1 MKPYLL
7 GITGGIGS
15 GKSTI
20 SKIFKVLGVKIYQ
33 SDDIAKYLMEN
44 DNKLISSII
53 NSFGEE
59 SYIDGKINKEYISK
73 NVFYDKEK
81 LKIINNLVHPV
92 VINDFK
98 KWCLINKN
106 EKILIKEAAL
116 LFESKSYKELNFVIY
131 VYAKKKLRI
140 SRILK
145 RDTHRTKD
153 QIEHIIKSQLTD
165 KESFE
170 KADYILENN
179 EKSLLL
185 PEVIDLYEKIR
196 KKAANLY

>member
-1 MKPYLL
+1 MTPYLL

-15 GKSTI
+15 GKSTV
-20 SKIFKVLGVKIYQ
+20 SKIFEVLGVKIYQ
-33 SDDIAKYLMEN
+33 SDDMAKYLMEN
-44 DNKLISSII
+44 DNKLIFSII

-81 LKIINNLVHPV
+81 LKTINNLVHPV

-98 KWCLINKN
+98 KWCLIHKN

-116 LFESKSYKELNFVIY
+116 LFASKSYKELDFIIY
-131 VYAKKKLRI
+131 VYAEKKLRI

-145 RDTHRTKD
+145 RDSYRTKD

-196 KKAANLY
+196 KKAC

>member
-15 GKSTI
+15 GKSTV
-20 SKIFKVLGVKIYQ
+20 SKIFEVLDIKIYQ
-33 SDDIAKYLMEN
+33 SDDMAKYLMEN

-53 NSFGEE
+53 NYFGKE
-59 SYIDGKINKEYISK
+59 SYIDGKINKEYISQ

-81 LKIINNLVHPV
+81 LKTINNLVHPV
-92 VINDFK
+92 VINNFK
-98 KWCLINKN
+98 KWCLIHKN

-116 LFESKSYKELNFVIY
+116 LFESKSYKELDFVIY
-131 VYAKKKLRI
+131 VCAEKKLRI

-145 RDTHRTKD
+145 RDSYRTKD

-196 KKAANLY
+196 KKVC

>member
-15 GKSTI
+15 GKSTV
-20 SKIFKVLGVKIYQ
+20 SKIFEVLGLKIYQ
-33 SDDIAKYLMEN
+33 SDDMAKYLMEN

-81 LKIINNLVHPV
+81 LKTINNLVHPV

-116 LFESKSYKELNFVIY
+116 LFESKSYKELDFVIY
-131 VYAKKKLRI
+131 VYAEKKLRI

-145 RDTHRTKD
+145 RDSHRTKD

-185 PEVIDLYEKIR
+185 PEVIDLYEKI
-196 KKAANLY
+196 KKSC

>member
-15 GKSTI
+15 GKSTV
-20 SKIFKVLGVKIYQ
+20 SKIFEVLDIKIYQ
-33 SDDIAKYLMEN
+33 SDDMAKYLMEN
-44 DNKLISSII
+44 DNQLISSII
-53 NSFGEE
+53 NSFGAE

-92 VINDFK
+92 VINDFN

-116 LFESKSYKELNFVIY
+116 LFASKSYKELDFIIY
-131 VYAKKKLRI
+131 VYAEKKLRI

-145 RDTHRTKD
+145 RDSYRTKD

-196 KKAANLY
+196 KKVC

>member
-15 GKSTI
+15 GKSTV
-20 SKIFKVLGVKIYQ
+20 SKIFEVLGVKIYQ
-33 SDDIAKYLMEN
+33 SDDMAKYLMEN

-53 NSFGEE
+53 NYFGKE

-81 LKIINNLVHPV
+81 LKTINNLVHPV

-116 LFESKSYKELNFVIY
+116 LFASKSYKELDFIIC
-131 VYAKKKLRI
+131 VYAEKKLRI

-145 RDTHRTKD
+145 RDSYRTKD

-196 KKAANLY
+196 KKAC

>member
-20 SKIFKVLGVKIYQ
+20 SKIFEVLGVKIYQ

-116 LFESKSYKELNFVIY
+116 LFESKSYKELDFIIY
-131 VYAKKKLRI
+131 VYAEKKLRI

-145 RDTHRTKD
+145 RDSHRTKD
-153 QIEHIIKSQLTD
+153 QIEHIINSQLTD

-196 KKAANLY
+196 KKAC

>member
-15 GKSTI
+15 GKSTV
-20 SKIFKVLGVKIYQ
+20 SKIFEVLGVKIYQ
-33 SDDIAKYLMEN
+33 SDDMAKYLMEN

-53 NSFGEE
+53 NYFGEE

-73 NVFYDKEK
+73 NVFYVKEK
-81 LKIINNLVHPV
+81 LKTINNLVHPV

-116 LFESKSYKELNFVIY
+116 LFESKSYKELDFVIY
-131 VYAKKKLRI
+131 VYAEKKLRI

-145 RDTHRTKD
+145 RDSHRTKD

-196 KKAANLY
+196 KKVC

>member
-15 GKSTI
+15 GKSTV
-20 SKIFKVLGVKIYQ
+20 SKIFEVLDVKIYQ
-33 SDDIAKYLMEN
+33 SDDMAKYLMEN

-53 NSFGEE
+53 NSFGKE

-81 LKIINNLVHPV
+81 LKTINNLVHPV

-116 LFESKSYKELNFVIY
+116 LFESKSYEELDFVIY
-131 VYAKKKLRI
+131 VYAEKKLRI

-145 RDTHRTKD
+145 RDSHRTKD
-153 QIEHIIKSQLTD
+153 QIEQIIKSQLTD

-170 KADYILENN
+170 KAHYILENN

-196 KKAANLY
+196 KKAI

>member
-15 GKSTI
+15 GKSTV
-20 SKIFKVLGVKIYQ
+20 SKIFEVLGLKIYQ
-33 SDDIAKYLMEN
+33 SDDMAKYLMEN

-53 NSFGEE
+53 NHFGEE

-116 LFESKSYKELNFVIY
+116 LFESKSYKELDFIIY
-131 VYAKKKLRI
+131 VYAEKKLRI

-145 RDTHRTKD
+145 RDSHRTKD
-153 QIEHIIKSQLTD
+153 QIEHIINSQLTD

-196 KKAANLY
+196 KKVC

>member
-15 GKSTI
+15 GKSTV
-20 SKIFKVLGVKIYQ
+20 SKIFEVLGLKIYQ
-33 SDDIAKYLMEN
+33 SDDMAKYLMEN

-53 NSFGEE
+53 NHFGEE

-98 KWCLINKN
+98 KWCLINKS

-116 LFESKSYKELNFVIY
+116 LFESKSYKELDFIIY
-131 VYAKKKLRI
+131 VYAEKKLRI

-145 RDTHRTKD
+145 RDSHRTKD
-153 QIEHIIKSQLTD
+153 QIEHIINSQLTD

-196 KKAANLY
+196 KKVC

>member
-15 GKSTI
+15 GKSTV
-20 SKIFKVLGVKIYQ
+20 SKIFEVLGLKIYQ
-33 SDDIAKYLMEN
+33 SDDMAKYLMEN

-53 NSFGEE
+53 NYFGEE

-73 NVFYDKEK
+73 NVFYVKEK
-81 LKIINNLVHPV
+81 LKTINNLVHPV

-116 LFESKSYKELNFVIY
+116 LFESKSYKELDFIIY
-131 VYAKKKLRI
+131 VYAEKKLRI

-145 RDTHRTKD
+145 RDSHRTKD

-185 PEVIDLYEKIR
+185 PEVIDLYEKI
-196 KKAANLY
+196 KKKVC

>member
-15 GKSTI
+15 GKSTV
-20 SKIFKVLGVKIYQ
+20 SKIFEVLDIKIYQ
-33 SDDIAKYLMEN
+33 SDDMAKYLMEN

-81 LKIINNLVHPV
+81 LKTINNLVHPV

-116 LFESKSYKELNFVIY
+116 LFESKSYKELDCIIY
-131 VYAKKKLRI
+131 VYAEKKLRI

-145 RDTHRTKD
+145 RDSYRTKD

-196 KKAANLY
+196 KKVR

>member
-15 GKSTI
+15 GKSTV
-20 SKIFKVLGVKIYQ
+20 SKIFEVLGVKIYQ
-33 SDDIAKYLMEN
+33 SDDMAKYLMEN

-53 NSFGEE
+53 NYFGKE
-59 SYIDGKINKEYISK
+59 SYIDGKINKEYISQ

-81 LKIINNLVHPV
+81 LKTINNLVHPV
-92 VINDFK
+92 VINNFK
-98 KWCLINKN
+98 KWCLIHKN

-116 LFESKSYKELNFVIY
+116 LFESKSYKKLDFVIY
-131 VYAKKKLRI
+131 VYAEKKLRI

-145 RDTHRTKD
+145 RDSYRTKD

-196 KKAANLY
+196 KKAC

>member
-15 GKSTI
+15 GKSTV
-20 SKIFKVLGVKIYQ
+20 SKIFEVLGVKMYQ
-33 SDDIAKYLMEN
+33 SDDMAKYLMEN

-53 NSFGEE
+53 NYFGEE

-73 NVFYDKEK
+73 NVFYVKEK
-81 LKIINNLVHPV
+81 LKTINNLVHPV

-98 KWCLINKN
+98 KWCLMHKN

-116 LFESKSYKELNFVIY
+116 LFESKSYKELDCIIY
-131 VYAKKKLRI
+131 VYAEKKLRI

-145 RDTHRTKD
+145 RDSHRTKD
-153 QIEHIIKSQLTD
+153 QIEHIINSQLTN

-196 KKAANLY
+196 KKAC

>member
-15 GKSTI
+15 GKSTV
-20 SKIFKVLGVKIYQ
+20 SKIFEVLDVKIYQ
-33 SDDIAKYLMEN
+33 SDDMAKYLMEN

-81 LKIINNLVHPV
+81 LKTINNLVHPV

-116 LFESKSYKELNFVIY
+116 LFASKSYKELDFIIY
-131 VYAKKKLRI
+131 VYAEKKLRI

-145 RDTHRTKD
+145 RDSYRTKD

-196 KKAANLY
+196 KKVR

>member
-15 GKSTI
+15 GKSTV
-20 SKIFKVLGVKIYQ
+20 SKIFEVLGLKIYQ
-33 SDDIAKYLMEN
+33 SDDMAKYLMGN

-53 NSFGEE
+53 NHFGEE

-81 LKIINNLVHPV
+81 LKTINNLVHPV

-116 LFESKSYKELNFVIY
+116 LFESKSYKELDCIIY
-131 VYAKKKLRI
+131 VYAEKKLRI

-145 RDTHRTKD
+145 RDSHRTKD
-153 QIEHIIKSQLTD
+153 QIEHIINSQLTD

-196 KKAANLY
+196 KKAI

>member
-15 GKSTI
+15 GKSTV
-20 SKIFKVLGVKIYQ
+20 SKIFEVLDVKIYQ
-33 SDDIAKYLMEN
+33 SDDMAKYLMEN

-53 NSFGEE
+53 NYFGEE

-81 LKIINNLVHPV
+81 LKTINNLVHPV

-116 LFESKSYKELNFVIY
+116 LFESKSYKELDFIIY
-131 VYAKKKLRI
+131 VYAEKKLRI

-145 RDTHRTKD
+145 RDSYRTKD

-196 KKAANLY
+196 KKVR

>member
-15 GKSTI
+15 GKSTV
-20 SKIFKVLGVKIYQ
+20 SKIFEVLGVKIYQ
-33 SDDIAKYLMEN
+33 SDDMAKYLMEN

-53 NSFGEE
+53 NYFGEE
-59 SYIDGKINKEYISK
+59 SYINGKINKEYISQ

-81 LKIINNLVHPV
+81 LKTINNLVHPV
-92 VINDFK
+92 VINNFK
-98 KWCLINKN
+98 KWCLIHKN

-116 LFESKSYKELNFVIY
+116 LFESKSYKKLDFVIY
-131 VYAKKKLRI
+131 VYAEKKLRI

-145 RDTHRTKD
+145 RDSYRTKD

-196 KKAANLY
+196 KKAC

>member
-15 GKSTI
+15 GKSTV
-20 SKIFKVLGVKIYQ
+20 SKIFEVLDVKIYQ
-33 SDDIAKYLMEN
+33 SDDMAKYLMEN

-53 NSFGEE
+53 NSFGAE
-59 SYIDGKINKEYISK
+59 SYIDGKINKEHISK

-116 LFESKSYKELNFVIY
+116 LFESKSYKELNFIIY
-131 VYAKKKLRI
+131 VYAEKKLRI

-196 KKAANLY
+196 KKAC

>member
-15 GKSTI
+15 GKSTV
-20 SKIFKVLGVKIYQ
+20 SKIFEVLGLKIYQ
-33 SDDIAKYLMEN
+33 SDDMAKYLMEN

-81 LKIINNLVHPV
+81 LKTINNLVHPV

-116 LFESKSYKELNFVIY
+116 LFASKSYKELDFIIY
-131 VYAKKKLRI
+131 VYAEKKLRI

-145 RDTHRTKD
+145 RDSYRTKD

-196 KKAANLY
+196 KKAC

>member
-15 GKSTI
+15 GKSTV
-20 SKIFKVLGVKIYQ
+20 SKIFEVLGVKMYQ
-33 SDDIAKYLMEN
+33 SDDMAKYLMEN

-53 NSFGEE
+53 NYFGEE

-116 LFESKSYKELNFVIY
+116 LFESKSYKELNFIIY
-131 VYAKKKLRI
+131 VYAEKKLRI

-145 RDTHRTKD
+145 RDSHRTKD
-153 QIEHIIKSQLTD
+153 QIEHIINSQLTD

-185 PEVIDLYEKIR
+185 PEVINLYEKIR
-196 KKAANLY
+196 KKVC

>member
-1 MKPYLL
+1 M
-7 GITGGIGS
+7 
-15 GKSTI
+15 
-20 SKIFKVLGVKIYQ
+20 
-33 SDDIAKYLMEN
+33 AKYLMEN

-53 NSFGEE
+53 NYFGKE
-59 SYIDGKINKEYISK
+59 SYIDGKINKEYISQ

-81 LKIINNLVHPV
+81 LKTINNLVHPV
-92 VINDFK
+92 VINNFK
-98 KWCLINKN
+98 KWCLIHKN

-116 LFESKSYKELNFVIY
+116 LFESKSYKELDFVIY
-131 VYAKKKLRI
+131 VCAEKKLKI

-145 RDTHRTKD
+145 RDSYRTKD

-196 KKAANLY
+196 KKAC

>member
-116 LFESKSYKELNFVIY
+116 LFESKSYKELDFIIY

-196 KKAANLY
+196 KKAC

>member
-15 GKSTI
+15 GKSTV
-20 SKIFKVLGVKIYQ
+20 SKIFEVLGLKIYQ
-33 SDDIAKYLMEN
+33 SDDMAKYLMGN

-53 NSFGEE
+53 NHFGEE

-98 KWCLINKN
+98 KWCLINKS

-116 LFESKSYKELNFVIY
+116 LFESKSYKELDFIIY
-131 VYAKKKLRI
+131 VYAEKKLRI

-145 RDTHRTKD
+145 RDSHRTKD
-153 QIEHIIKSQLTD
+153 QIEHIINSQLTD

-185 PEVIDLYEKIR
+185 PEVIDLYEKI
-196 KKAANLY
+196 KKKVC